1 MNFDRRASAPGGNE
15 ALSIHLQSNAE
26 RILELAEGTLAEP
39 ARTAL
44 QAHLESCHECH
55 TFWLEA
61 QRLESTL
68 QRTIHTPS
76 LSRDFVSNL
85 FRQIEIEALSE
96 ATPDRLRRKADLAA
110 EYTAYSDQ
118 LKRQFFRP
126 SRILDV
132 IGYAL
137 ATGVVAWFLVML
149 SSSLQSTAE
158 ATWQSIVP
166 YRAILVPTIVGF
178 TIAVGALLLAAKA
191 RSAPW
196 DERA

>member
-1 MNFDRRASAPGGNE
+1 MNLERSPSADSNE
-15 ALSIHLQSNAE
+15 RLSIHLQSNAE
-26 RILELAEGTLAEP
+26 RILELTEGTLSEP
-39 ARTAL
+39 ARTTL
-44 QAHLESCHECH
+44 RAHLESCEECH

-76 LSRDFVSNL
+76 LSRDFIGNL
-85 FRQIEIEALSE
+85 FRQIEIEASRE
-96 ATPDRLRRKADLAA
+96 ASPDRLRRKADLAA

-137 ATGVVAWFLVML
+137 ATGVVAYFLVIL